1 MKNIAPR
8 LDLDVNLYLRKPLFD
23 DIQKRF
29 EHGRPL
35 EFRKMCGGSMET
47 IPTYTMQDAKDWFEA
62 VSKREYEWMIIYNNE
77 MVGTV
82 RLFVQK
88 ADKRARFAIGIFDE
102 SLYGYGIGTKV
113 GNAVLQFA
121 FEELNLHRV
130 DLRVLEFNARAIR
143 SYKKIGFVK
152 EGIERDSALIDGV
165 YYSDVMMSILEHE
178 FFKED

>member
-8 LDLDVNLYLRKPLFD
+8 LDIDVNLFLRKPVFD

-62 VSKREYEWMIIYNNE
+62 VSKREYEWMIVYNDE
-77 MVGTV
+77 MIGTV
-82 RLFVQK
+82 RLTVLK
-88 ADKRARFAIGIFDE
+88 SDKRARYAIGIFDE

-121 FEELNLHRV
+121 FGELNLHRV
-130 DLRVLEFNARAIR
+130 DLRVLEFNKRAVR
-143 SYKKIGFVK
+143 SYEKSGFTK
-152 EGIERDSALIDGV
+152 EGVERESALIDGV
-165 YYSDVMMSILEHE
+165 FYSDVMMSLLEQE
-178 FFKED
+178 FFKNK